1 LIAGGGERRSPRS
14 PNRSTEGYLTN
25 RKAGVFT
32 GVCRFL
38 LLQKAQ
44 EGGGNMQFNYLI
56 TDQVIIPFFIILFV
70 FTAYGGIEMALGHF
84 FRPLTAIVLVFA
96 LLILFTD
103 LRTEE
108 LLRSRSSFNGVI
120 TPEIEYIETTMPVI
134 FTEIVETG
142 VITGGYE
149 HEENTHHSI

>member
-1 LIAGGGERRSPRS
+1 
-14 PNRSTEGYLTN
+14 
-25 RKAGVFT
+25 
-32 GVCRFL
+32 
-38 LLQKAQ
+38 
-44 EGGGNMQFNYLI
+44 MQFNYLI

-84 FRPLTAIVLVFA
+84 FRPLTAIILVFA

-108 LLRSRSSFNGVI
+108 LYRSKLSFNGVI
-120 TPEIEYIETTMPVI
+120 TPTVETVETTMPVI
-134 FTEIVETG
+134 FVEITEIG

>member
-1 LIAGGGERRSPRS
+1 
-14 PNRSTEGYLTN
+14 
-25 RKAGVFT
+25 
-32 GVCRFL
+32 
-38 LLQKAQ
+38 
-44 EGGGNMQFNYLI
+44 MQFNYLI

-84 FRPLTAIVLVFA
+84 FRPLTAIILVFA

-103 LRTEE
+103 LRSEE
-108 LLRSRSSFNGVI
+108 LLRSKLSFNGVI
-120 TPEIEYIETTMPVI
+120 TPTIEVVEITMPVI
-134 FTEIVETG
+134 FVEIVESG